1 MPTLISDLVANA
13 LLKVVFLTVALAFVS
28 ILYWLIGPGLPPPPV
43 PSAANL
49 VLFWQLGSAAP
60 PMASSFRFGCRR
72 YTKGITDAHRSIAD
86 SPIFRA
92 RRPSVRLIMPGVC
105 QHPRLSCGTN
115 RWPALLQQ
123 QLFSSRADFRVDVKS
138 RPLNCSSEAERAKL
152 QRDESTNP
160 INLIQAHCTREP
172 EDLVAFL
179 NTASPRRRDR
189 TGLPELLG
197 PPERTEMFEGLLG
210 KVGETECLQRCF
222 IDRPA
227 TGACSPRRRSAT
239 YWWARCSAVNRVGLG
254 GLSAILTA
262 GVPPRHARNDT
273 WQALRA
279 VPTQHG
285 ELICWAMP
293 PRPKEAL

>member
-1 MPTLISDLVANA
+1 
-13 LLKVVFLTVALAFVS
+13 
-28 ILYWLIGPGLPPPPV
+28 
-43 PSAANL
+43 
-49 VLFWQLGSAAP
+49 
-60 PMASSFRFGCRR
+60 
-72 YTKGITDAHRSIAD
+72 
-86 SPIFRA
+86 
-92 RRPSVRLIMPGVC
+92 
-105 QHPRLSCGTN
+105 
-115 RWPALLQQ
+115 LQQ
-123 QLFSSRADFRVDVKS
+123 QLFSRADFRVDVKS

-179 NTASPRRRDR
+179 NTASPRRRDHA
-189 TGLPELLG
+189 GLPELLG

-222 IDRPA
+222 IDRP
-227 TGACSPRRRSAT
+227 TTVACSPRRRSAT

-262 GVPPRHARNDT
+262 GVPPRHARNGT

-285 ELICWAMP
+285 ELICWATP